1 MASSSAPS
9 SPAITTS
16 EGFHLPGT
24 LDESGAPP
32 ESHRSA
38 KASTLQVSLITNE
51 MHAILRAT
59 NLASSSSPSASLG
72 RRSGGGKGGGGS
84 KSSRRARPQSA
95 PGKRASKRDQRMT
108 GGPGRAVAPSGR
120 PSSAKTDRRRL
131 LSRGSAV
138 RGTGRGKVRR
148 RSTCG
153 RLDVDFDELRGHPGG
168 GGGGGGGGGTQPS
181 PGGNLTFLNERIG
194 KLCFHDP
201 HFVRQIKRLTRL
213 NGKMRLSHK
222 ESAVRSSED
231 TDTFLA
237 SVLEKQAQSRRAYFE
252 GISSANHPE
261 SPDRQAALRKMRG
274 ASAGASTETN
284 ASTSASPGV
293 KISGYDPRSHSLTP
307 HGSTST
313 ARSRTR
319 SGSRSRSRSG
329 SSSSKAGAAAADL
342 EDEDLDVCIA
352 EAIREVHIDI
362 QATNFVDVLEKS
374 PSLSTLGPL
383 ARRIGVHHED
393 RGPQHNARGLKEE
406 FFQQEMYASLKDKP
420 GNIFQKRNSI
430 IAVKLHNAESAQV
443 ANKAKP
449 RKVQWTD
456 EDELL
461 FQQFRHEH
469 RAQHGASSVRSH
481 CILAEF
487 LRNGEVRSTQV
498 ARLARRTWGTG

>member
-9 SPAITTS
+9 SPAVTTS

-24 LDESGAPP
+24 LEESGAPP
-32 ESHRSA
+32 ASHRRA

-51 MHAILRAT
+51 MHALLRAT

-72 RRSGGGKGGGGS
+72 RRSGGGKDGGGS

-108 GGPGRAVAPSGR
+108 GGPGRGVGSSGR

-131 LSRGSAV
+131 PSRGSAV
-138 RGTGRGKVRR
+138 RGKGRGKVRR

-168 GGGGGGGGGTQPS
+168 GGGGGGGSQPS

-261 SPDRQAALRKMRG
+261 SPDRQAALRKMRSG
-274 ASAGASTETN
+274 GTSSAGTSTSTEPGTG
-284 ASTSASPGV
+284 TSPGV

-319 SGSRSRSRSG
+319 SGSRSRSG
-329 SSSSKAGAAAADL
+329 SSSSKPGAAAADP
-342 EDEDLDVCIA
+342 EDEDLDGCIA
-352 EAIREVHIDI
+352 EAKALVHIDI

-374 PSLSTLGPL
+374 PFLSTLGPL

-393 RGPQHNARGLKEE
+393 RGPQHKSRGLGEE
-406 FFQQEMYASLKDKP
+406 GFQQEMYASMKDKHE
-420 GNIFQKRNSI
+420 NVFQKRNSI
-430 IAVKLHNAESAQV
+430 IAVKLHHAERAQV
-443 ANKAKP
+443 SNKAKP

-456 EDELL
+456 KDELL

-487 LRNGEVRSTQV
+487 LRNGEVRNTQV
-498 ARLARRTWGTG
+498 AHLAQTWGTG